1 MGKQA
6 AFTVYTDKT
15 VVFQYDDKIYGTYKA
30 TEDPTAIPENED
42 LAQRM
47 RGVELCKDDEILFRG
62 GIMVTEDTCW
72 LFNEDGT
79 SGNLGL
85 SYGTGAET
93 GRDENGN
100 IIDLVEPSAW
110 TISELMNEPEM
121 THKGESLAWFGAV
134 LFCILNGL
142 SILFA
147 DELFRRNLSFRVRN
161 ADHVQPSDWEIAG
174 RYINWTVATFI
185 APAIFIMGL

>member
-1 MGKQA
+1 MTDGNTVYSGELMGKQA

-79 SGNLGL
+79 SAIKKQNIFSNLYPPL
-85 SYGTGAET
+85 FSYKNTMFYQSV
-93 GRDENGN
+93 
-100 IIDLVEPSAW
+100 IYY
-110 TISELMNEPEM
+110 
-121 THKGESLAWFGAV
+121 HKGG
-134 LFCILNGL
+134 
-142 SILFA
+142 
-147 DELFRRNLSFRVRN
+147 RNQGKNMVTLLLKRCFDMDFYGKMR
-161 ADHVQPSDWEIAG
+161 
-174 RYINWTVATFI
+174 
-185 APAIFIMGL
+185 PACGHRPG